1 MSIELKFEILI
12 FVSYFIVRHLWRVF
26 GKHPPS
32 SNINSDSPN
41 W

>member
-26 GKHPPS
+26 GNP
-32 SNINSDSPN
+32 DYG
-41 W
+41 